1 MIYRNGKKRTGNV
14 HTSSALVG
22 VWDLQPQYVND
33 FPHVPYPDVSR
44 NIARELNSNE
54 AGTDDHDTPSLDMLD
69 KWLENDMITEV
80 VGSQGGTPWMEARM
94 GQLTGTTSKNVLNA
108 IKHIL
113 VDDRHHG
120 VSYKQLFQ
128 ILGAK
133 LSKPSRA
140 SLEGKSLTA
149 LRKSCIGLGYDKQ
162 ELGKGWD
169 KSVDLLRT
177 VNKMH
182 VSPKL
187 VFEKIV
193 KAWCMAPIKSR
204 SKNIQEAFRKGHIA
218 EKETN
223 KNIAGFINY
232 HSRNQ
237 IEIERIYNCGLIYS
251 MTDRVSAVSP
261 DAMSIIKINVPTE
274 GNSNVLCQKLKDFFD
289 VNANLEYDITDDGR
303 IIKFVVTNEYK
314 HKSSVITV
322 AATERI
328 VSYHL
333 HSERLCVIDLGI
345 ESDCILFRNI
355 IPTINYRYQV
365 IHEIVTCG
373 VPGGL
378 FVVGTTSIQYATFV
392 MVPADL
398 ANSYHKSMCFIR
410 DNYLKWLFKPNTLEY
425 DENLSRFPTYRG
437 IKYSYAQDDRT
448 VKCRLQ
454 VMMCLYKLR
463 QSHGSPLPKCE
474 KFLPR
479 AIMDWNK
486 EKGVVDDFSKVLSH
500 NLGIYGNISAI
511 TVVVIRTT
519 NALLFQAW
527 RMHALKEAS
536 SFLFS
541 ENCQSYRQFVKER
554 SRKGRPFVD
563 FLKTIF
569 VHDKIPRDLRLHKR
583 TTTISTSL
591 EPSAKEVLA
600 VTRKMWNNAPEWI
613 NFRLAE
619 HPMHRPNSKA
629 VLMDLGIIPSPSRR
643 KNEKKLQR
651 KGSALSES
659 STSTSFS
666 TTAKLVASS
675 TEKATSNNKTLSPL
689 ETSTADEARSDDNN
703 VYSEAPS
710 CAKQVLTKDTDT
722 DVDLPNEGVCKGTSS
737 SKNQKELSPS
747 TSVKKGRDDR
757 SYCAYC
763 TRTVQQKNRPKSKKG
778 APQKTSFFQG
788 CKAKRK
794 SKFCE
799 RCLVALC
806 TDTNSPFKKVMTC
819 FDRWHSELRMPDE
832 DDMIDN
838 GPPEDTTSKQESNS
852 NDNDGENDSSDNDA
866 NTADQISD
874 EGINTSDQVLI

>member
-1 MIYRNGKKRTGNV
+1 M
-14 HTSSALVG
+14 
-22 VWDLQPQYVND
+22 
-33 FPHVPYPDVSR
+33 
-44 NIARELNSNE
+44 
-54 AGTDDHDTPSLDMLD
+54 
-69 KWLENDMITEV
+69 
-80 VGSQGGTPWMEARM
+80 
-94 GQLTGTTSKNVLNA
+94 
-108 IKHIL
+108 
-113 VDDRHHG
+113 
-120 VSYKQLFQ
+120 
-128 ILGAK
+128 
-133 LSKPSRA
+133 
-140 SLEGKSLTA
+140 
-149 LRKSCIGLGYDKQ
+149 
-162 ELGKGWD
+162 
-169 KSVDLLRT
+169 
-177 VNKMH
+177 
-182 VSPKL
+182 
-187 VFEKIV
+187 
-193 KAWCMAPIKSR
+193 
-204 SKNIQEAFRKGHIA
+204 
-218 EKETN
+218 
-223 KNIAGFINY
+223 
-232 HSRNQ
+232 
-237 IEIERIYNCGLIYS
+237 
-251 MTDRVSAVSP
+251 
-261 DAMSIIKINVPTE
+261 
-274 GNSNVLCQKLKDFFD
+274 
-289 VNANLEYDITDDGR
+289 
-303 IIKFVVTNEYK
+303 
-314 HKSSVITV
+314 
-322 AATERI
+322 
-328 VSYHL
+328 
-333 HSERLCVIDLGI
+333 
-345 ESDCILFRNI
+345 
-355 IPTINYRYQV
+355 
-365 IHEIVTCG
+365 
-373 VPGGL
+373 
-378 FVVGTTSIQYATFV
+378 
-392 MVPADL
+392 
-398 ANSYHKSMCFIR
+398 
-410 DNYLKWLFKPNTLEY
+410 
-425 DENLSRFPTYRG
+425 
-437 IKYSYAQDDRT
+437 
-448 VKCRLQ
+448 
-454 VMMCLYKLR
+454 
-463 QSHGSPLPKCE
+463 
-474 KFLPR
+474 
-479 AIMDWNK
+479 
-486 EKGVVDDFSKVLSH
+486 VDDFSKVLSH

-511 TVVVIRTT
+511 TVVVIRITT
-519 NALLFQAW
+519 ALLFQAW
-527 RMHALKEAS
+527 RMHALKEVS

-600 VTRKMWNNAPEWI
+600 VTRKIWNNAPEWI

-866 NTADQISD
+866 NIADEISD
-874 EGINTSDQVLI
+874 EGINTSDPVLI